1 MKLVLREKESMKLS
15 NATWTEVEVYLKS
28 KNTLIIPIGSTEQH
42 GPTGLIGTDYVTAQ
56 RISEAVGAKLGV
68 YVAPPICYGMALHH
82 MAFPGSAAL
91 KPSTLL
97 QMVLEIIES
106 FKKHG
111 FKKIVFVNGHGGNI
125 PTVTAAFSEVKS
137 GSDNSILELIN
148 WWRLQEVQA
157 YETEHFGDQNG
168 FHATVGEVAVTMHL
182 EPEAFDKIP
191 NTQFKIERPKHHWP
205 MGPEEFRKTFFDGR
219 MESNPGLATKHH
231 GEKIFQIAV
240 DAIAHKVDEV
250 IKA

>member
-1 MKLVLREKESMKLS
+1 MKLS
-15 NATWTEVEVYLKS
+15 NATWPEVETYLKT
-28 KNTLIIPIGSTEQH
+28 KNLLIIPIGSTEQH

-56 RISEAVGAKLGV
+56 ALSEAAGEKVGV

-97 QMVLEIIES
+97 QVVYEIIES

-111 FKKIVFVNGHGGNI
+111 FKKFVFVNGHGGNI

-137 GSDNSILELIN
+137 STDTSVLELIN
-148 WWRLQEVQA
+148 WWRLEEVQA
-157 YETEHFGDQNG
+157 YEKECFGDQNG
-168 FHATVGEVAVTMHL
+168 FHATVGEVALTMHL
-182 EPEAFDKIP
+182 SPEAFDKIP

-205 MGPEEFRKTFFDGR
+205 MGPSEFRAVFYDGR
-219 MESNPGLATKHH
+219 MESNPGLATKQH
-231 GEKIFQIAV
+231 GQNIFKIAV
-240 DAIAHKVDEV
+240 ETIAHKVRTIAES
-250 IKA
+250 